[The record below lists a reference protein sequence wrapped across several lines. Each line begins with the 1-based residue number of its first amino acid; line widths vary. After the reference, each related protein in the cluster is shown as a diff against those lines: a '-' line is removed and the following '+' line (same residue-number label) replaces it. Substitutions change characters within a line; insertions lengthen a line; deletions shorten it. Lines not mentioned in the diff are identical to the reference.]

1 MKTRLRAVWACLA
14 APIFLLCG
22 CEKPQQPPVVVGSE
36 NSTEQIVVAEIVA
49 QRLER
54 ALQRP
59 VERRLGLGDELTLY
73 QALVSGEVALYP
85 DYTVTLQT
93 TILRE
98 RPDPNPDI
106 VRERVHNELRRTAQ
120 LELLEPLGY
129 ESTPVVVVKKSDA
142 QRAKAKTLSDAAKAA
157 FPWKLGVSYNFEQRT
172 GGAAALGTYGIP
184 LVERMRG
191 MEAAQLFPALDE
203 GQVNMVASSL
213 TDGRLTLPEYAVL
226 EDDHGVFPA
235 YQACLLVRQDA
246 LTENPE
252 MRPAL
257 SSLSGKLT
265 TANVRRLTALVDL
278 DGRKPTDVAAEFLT
292 AAGLK

>member
-1 MKTRLRAVWACLA
+1 LA

-22 CEKPQQPPVVVGSE
+22 CEKPKKPPVVVGSE

-85 DYTVTLQT
+85 DYTATLQT

-129 ESTPVVVVKKSDA
+129 EGTPVVVVKKADA
-142 QRAKAKTLSDAAKAA
+142 ERAKAKTLSDAAKAT
-157 FPWKLGVSYNFEQRT
+157 FPWKLGVSYNFEQRA

-191 MEAAQLFPALDE
+191 MEAAQLFPALDQ

-213 TDGRLTLPEYAVL
+213 TDGRLTLPEYAIL
-226 EDDHGVFPA
+226 EDDHSVFPA
-235 YQACLLVRQDA
+235 YRACLLVRQDA
-246 LTENPE
+246 LTGNPE

-265 TANVRRLTALVDL
+265 TADVRRLTAAVDL
-278 DGRKPTDVAAEFLT
+278 DHRKPADVAAEFLI